1 MMEIL
6 ERETRTALQSLCK
19 GQVRIP
25 EAEWFLQELYARFS
39 LNNIPEQKPELI
51 VLGED
56 FPWELAWSFGVR
68 PYFILG
74 GSLET
79 TRWSDALLPR
89 DADPVS
95 RSACGYLLNPHFS
108 LAENALIVTTL
119 CSDNRRKQVGL
130 LREQG
135 LSVAAA
141 DVPPLGTSD
150 TAHELWAEEMT
161 ALCEEIQRRTGY
173 RFSRAALRWAM
184 DLRGRIR
191 EGISAFLRTAEEH
204 PALSA
209 PLCHLITESI
219 WYTDDPEEWLWR
231 LKQLIGA
238 LEQRVSGVY
247 CPPDRRPNILLV
259 GSPVHF
265 PNEKLPLLLDSA
277 GLRLLDS
284 VSPAAFH
291 LKPAAQAG
299 RFDSAERLFR
309 RMAEAYGAQ
318 DFAGS
323 QTVNRGLAAAVEE
336 QLKTRRVDGILF
348 HVLKGQIEFDFEL
361 PNIEELAETHGVPV
375 FRLETDYQPQD
386 VEQLRIRAEAF
397 AEMLRQNLMEGAHT
411 AS

>member
-1 MMEIL
+1 MMEKM
-6 ERETRTALQSLCK
+6 EQETRAALNGLCAGQSR
-19 GQVRIP
+19 VP
-25 EAEWFLQELYARFS
+25 EAEWFLNDVYRHFT
-39 LNNIPEQKPELI
+39 LNDTPELI

-56 FPWELAWSFGVR
+56 FPWELAWSFGVT
-68 PYFILG
+68 PYLILG

-95 RSACGYLLNPHFS
+95 RSACGYLLNPYGS

-119 CSDNRRKQVGL
+119 YSDNRRKLAEL
-130 LREQG
+130 LRCHG
-135 LSVAAA
+135 LTVVAA
-141 DVPPLGTSD
+141 DVPPVGTSD
-150 TAHELWAEEMT
+150 AARELWAEEMT

-184 DLRGRIR
+184 GLRGRIR
-191 EGISAFLRTAEEH
+191 AGVSDFLCAAEEH

-209 PLCHLITESI
+209 PLCYLITESV

-231 LKQLIGA
+231 LEQLTEA
-238 LEQRVSGVY
+238 LRGSTVY
-247 CPPDRRPNILLV
+247 FPPDRRPNILLV
-259 GSPVHF
+259 GSPIHF

-277 GLRLLDS
+277 GLRVLDC

-291 LKPAAQAG
+291 LKPIANAG

-309 RMAEAYGAQ
+309 RMAASYAAQ
-318 DFAGS
+318 DCSGS
-323 QTVNRGLAAAVEE
+323 QTVNRGLAAAVVE
-336 QLKTRRVDGILF
+336 QLRTRRVDGILF

-361 PNIEELAETHGVPV
+361 PRIESLAEEQGIPV

-397 AEMLRQNLMEGAHT
+397 AELLGQKRMEGVHT

>member
-1 MMEIL
+1 MTEKL
-6 ERETRTALQSLCK
+6 EFEARAALNGVCAGQSR
-19 GQVRIP
+19 VP
-25 EAEWFLQELYARFS
+25 EAEWFLNDVYRHFT
-39 LNNIPEQKPELI
+39 LNDAPELI

-68 PYFILG
+68 PYFLLG

-79 TRWSDALLPR
+79 THWSDALLPR

-95 RSACGYLLNPHFS
+95 RSACGYLLNLYCS

-119 CSDNRRKQVGL
+119 CSDNRRKLAEL
-130 LREQG
+130 LRSHG
-135 LSVAAA
+135 LAVAAA
-141 DVPPLGTSD
+141 DVPPVGTSD
-150 TAHELWAEEMT
+150 DARELWAEEMT

-184 DLRGRIR
+184 NLRGRIR
-191 EGISAFLRTAEEH
+191 AGVSDFLRVAEEH
-204 PALSA
+204 PGLSA
-209 PLCHLITESI
+209 PLCRLITESI
-219 WYTDDPEEWLWR
+219 WYTGDPEEWLWR
-231 LKQLIGA
+231 LERLTEA
-238 LEQRVSGVY
+238 LWGSNVY
-247 CPPDRRPNILLV
+247 YPPDRRPNILLV

-277 GLRLLDS
+277 GLRLLDC

-291 LKPAAQAG
+291 LKPVTKPG
-299 RFDSAERLFR
+299 RFDSPERLFR
-309 RMAEAYGAQ
+309 RMAEAYAAQ
-318 DFAGS
+318 DCSGS
-323 QTVNRGLAAAVEE
+323 QTVNRGLAAAVAE
-336 QLKTRRVDGILF
+336 QLRTRRVDGIIF

-361 PNIEELAETHGVPV
+361 PRIETLAEEQGIPV

-397 AEMLRQNLMEGAHT
+397 AELLGQKRMEGVHT